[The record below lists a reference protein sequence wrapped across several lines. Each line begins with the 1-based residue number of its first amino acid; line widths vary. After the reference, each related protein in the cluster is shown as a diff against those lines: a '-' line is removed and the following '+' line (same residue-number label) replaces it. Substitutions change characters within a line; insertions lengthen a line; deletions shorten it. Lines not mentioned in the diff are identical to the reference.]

1 MLSHKDRYEAI
12 DAYDV
17 ARVFFRRETSV
28 EGVNHRVTVIQ
39 PTSL

>member
-1 MLSHKDRYEAI
+1 MLAHPDRYEAI

-17 ARVFFRRETSV
+17 ARVFFRKETSDK
-28 EGVNHRVTVIQ
+28 GINTRFTLLQ